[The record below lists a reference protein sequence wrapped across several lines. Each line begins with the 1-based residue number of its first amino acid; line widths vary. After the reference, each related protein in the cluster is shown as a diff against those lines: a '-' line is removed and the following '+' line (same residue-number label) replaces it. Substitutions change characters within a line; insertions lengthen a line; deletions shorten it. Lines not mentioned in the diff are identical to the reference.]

1 MNNFSPEGNYG
12 PRQQPAGKKALGPRE
27 TVAVI
32 VMVILIVVPLF
43 GFAIYMAN
51 KQSEERSAER
61 AAFTPAVGNLLFTA
75 KESGSGAPRPKL
87 GKVVL
92 IDADKRA
99 LDELQPYLPDDIHA
113 RTPEEVTTVVQ
124 MRYTRSVVG
133 KFPSGAHAVQVGAR
147 LTVVDVP
154 SRTVIA
160 ARSFD
165 WGKPP
170 TSIPVGSGSDDVT
183 GSAPMK
189 DISAFLTGLR

>member
-1 MNNFSPEGNYG
+1 MNNFSPEGGYT
-12 PRQQPAGKKALGPRE
+12 PPQQPAGKKALGPLE

-32 VMVILIVVPLF
+32 VMVLLIAGPLI
-43 GFAIYMAN
+43 GFAVYMAN
-51 KQSEERSAER
+51 KQSEERSSER
-61 AAFTPAVGNLLFTA
+61 AAFTPAIGNLLFAA
-75 KESGSGAPRPKL
+75 KEPGSGAARPKL
-87 GKVVL
+87 GKVAL

-124 MRYTRSVVG
+124 MHYMRSVVG
-133 KFPSGAHAVQVGAR
+133 KFSSGAHAVQVGAR
-147 LTVVDVP
+147 LTVVDVS

-160 ARSFD
+160 TRSFD

-170 TSIPVGSGSDDVT
+170 TSIPAASGSDDVT

-189 DISAFLTGLR
+189 EISAFLTGLR